1 MITGISVLT
10 NSNHMGMMPY
20 APEFERYLSEL
31 GEVGCVR
38 IDTPAEFQ
46 ATSPRQYRR
55 ADFSVTNQASQGR
68 RHRMQPPRQYRRAD
82 FSVTIDG
89 KPIGRYTIIGSEEKA
104 EPFCRVFSGHIPDYH
119 SRQKIIVVYSPPE
132 SYWQMTR
139 FHLARRGSE
148 RQLAHDR
155 PKNHSQMRI
164 RRDAHLDIP
173 FP

>member
-55 ADFSVTNQASQGR
+55 ADFSVTNQASQ
-68 RHRMQPPRQYRRAD
+68 
-82 FSVTIDG
+82 
-89 KPIGRYTIIGSEEKA
+89 IGRYTIIGSEEEA

-164 RRDAHLDIP
+164 RRDAR
-173 FP
+173 

>member
-55 ADFSVTNQASQGR
+55 ADFSVT
-68 RHRMQPPRQYRRAD
+68 
-82 FSVTIDG
+82 IDG
-89 KPIGRYTIIGSEEKA
+89 KPIGRYTIIGSEEEA